1 MAVNGMTAF
10 ELRNVVSRP
19 LGMVPQSTCPVAPTV
34 RGFADQRPKLGGEGT
49 GRIDRDTGSD
59 EASITYA

>member
-19 LGMVPQSTCPVAPTV
+19 LGMVAPSCPVTLTV
-34 RGFADQRPKLGGEGT
+34 CGFADQRLKLGGLG
-49 GRIDRDTGSD
+49 GPIDRDTGSE

>member
-1 MAVNGMTAF
+1 MNGMTAF

-19 LGMVPQSTCPVAPTV
+19 LGMVAPSCPVTLTV
-34 RGFADQRPKLGGEGT
+34 CGFADQRLKLGGDGT
-49 GRIDRDTGSD
+49 GRIDRHTGSD

>member
-1 MAVNGMTAF
+1 MTAF
-10 ELRNVVSRP
+10 GLRNVVSRP
-19 LGMVPQSTCPVAPTV
+19 LGMVPRSILSRRAAV
-34 RGFADQRPKLGGEGT
+34 RGFADQHVKLGRDET

>member
-1 MAVNGMTAF
+1 MTAF

-19 LGMVPQSTCPVAPTV
+19 LGMVPQSILSVAPTV
-34 RGFADQRPKLGGEGT
+34 CGFADQRLKLGGDGT
-49 GRIDRDTGSD
+49 GPIDRDTGSD